1 MNTAWILDE
10 INNISQIGMTA
21 NGVTRLAFS
30 QNDIK
35 ARAYLKNLIDN
46 TGLEYREDTFGNMFA
61 LYKPLG
67 AEGQIIGTG
76 SHIDTVPNG
85 GKYDGLLG
93 VISSLAA
100 IKTIKEKNIPIRHP
114 LELIVFQAEE
124 SSRFGY
130 ATMGS
135 KIMAGKLDDFVHW
148 EKSVDNNGISLVEAM
163 KDAGYNFYDIKK
175 SVVEKDKYKG
185 FVELHIDQSK
195 TMKYEDKPVAVV
207 DGIAAPLR
215 VKVIIYGESAHSGS
229 TAMRYR
235 KDALVIASELV
246 LAVRNLSLAY
256 DERNAVATV
265 SKLDIFP
272 SVINVVPGT
281 AVMYIDIRG
290 INSKTID
297 ELFGLIRAESS
308 KIALR
313 YKAACEIELIS
324 SEKPCM
330 LNNYVSDIIEK
341 SCIELNK
348 PYMHII
354 SGAGHDA
361 MNMAEIT
368 ECGMIFVKND
378 SGVSHHQNEEIL
390 KKDIEQGAYLL
401 YQTLK
406 NLAK

>member
-1 MNTAWILDE
+1 MLFR
-10 INNISQIGMTA
+10 S
-21 NGVTRLAFS
+21 
-30 QNDIK
+30 
-35 ARAYLKNLIDN
+35 
-46 TGLEYREDTFGNMFA
+46 
-61 LYKPLG
+61 
-67 AEGQIIGTG
+67 
-76 SHIDTVPNG
+76 
-85 GKYDGLLG
+85 
-93 VISSLAA
+93 
-100 IKTIKEKNIPIRHP
+100 
-114 LELIVFQAEE
+114 
-124 SSRFGY
+124 
-130 ATMGS
+130 
-135 KIMAGKLDDFVHW
+135 
-148 EKSVDNNGISLVEAM
+148 
-163 KDAGYNFYDIKK
+163 
-175 SVVEKDKYKG
+175 
-185 FVELHIDQSK
+185 
-195 TMKYEDKPVAVV
+195 
-207 DGIAAPLR
+207 APLR
-215 VKVIIYGESAHSGS
+215 VKVIIHGEAAHSGS

-256 DERNAVATV
+256 DERNAIATV
-265 SKLDIFP
+265 SKLDISP

-281 AVMYIDIRG
+281 VVMYIDIRG

-313 YKAACEIELIS
+313 YKASCEIELIS

-341 SCIELNK
+341 SCQELNM
-348 PYMHII
+348 PYMHTI

-390 KKDIEQGAYLL
+390 KEDIECGACLL

>member
-1 MNTAWILDE
+1 MNTVWILDV
-10 INNISQIGMTA
+10 IDKISQIGMTL
-21 NGVTRLAFS
+21 NGITRHAFS
-30 QNDIK
+30 QSDMQ
-35 ARAYLKNLIDN
+35 ARAYLKKLIDDI
-46 TGLEYREDTFGNMFA
+46 GLEYREDTFGNMFA
-61 LYKPLG
+61 LYKPAG
-67 AEGQIIGTG
+67 AVGQVIGTG

-85 GKYDGLLG
+85 GKYDGVLG
-93 VISSLAA
+93 VVSSLAS
-100 IKTIKEKNIPIRHP
+100 IKTIKEKNIPICHP

-124 SSRFGY
+124 SSSFGH

-135 KIMAGKLDDFVHW
+135 KIMAGKLDNFVQW
-148 EKSVDNNGISLVEAM
+148 EQSVDNNGITLVEAM
-163 KDAGYNFYDIKK
+163 KKAGYNFYDIHK
-175 SVVEKDKYKG
+175 SVVEKDKYKA
-185 FVELHIDQSK
+185 FVELHIDQSEK
-195 TMKYEDKPVAVV
+195 MKYENKPVAVV

-215 VKVIIYGESAHSGS
+215 VKVINHGEAAHSGS

-256 DERNAVATV
+256 DERNAIATV
-265 SKLDIFP
+265 GKLDIFP
-272 SVINVVPGT
+272 SAMNVVPGT
-281 AVMYIDIRG
+281 AIMYIDIRG

-297 ELFGLIRAESS
+297 EFFGLIRAESS

-313 YKAACEIELIS
+313 YKVSCEIELMS

-330 LNNYVSDIIEK
+330 LSNYVSDIIEK
-341 SCIELNK
+341 SCHELNI
-348 PYMHII
+348 PYMHTI
-354 SGAGHDA
+354 SGAGHDT

-390 KKDIEQGAYLL
+390 KEDIEQGASLL

-406 NLAK
+406 TLAK